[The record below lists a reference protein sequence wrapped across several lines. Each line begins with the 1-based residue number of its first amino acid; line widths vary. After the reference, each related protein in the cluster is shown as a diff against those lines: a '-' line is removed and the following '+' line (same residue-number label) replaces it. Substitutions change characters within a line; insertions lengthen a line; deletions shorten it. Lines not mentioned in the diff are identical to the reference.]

1 MQLICVWDEPVFE
14 EMLLCGSVPKGQASE
29 FLPREAVNDSCH
41 QGNAGLATAQSSAD
55 KKP

>member
-1 MQLICVWDEPVFE
+1 VSGTKLGFE

-29 FLPREAVNDSCH
+29 FLAREAVNDSSH
-41 QGNAGLATAQSSAD
+41 QGDAGLATAQSCAD